1 MRPIRWTPLALLVFA
16 LVPHRSPA
24 QEPPKAKPVTEVRFG
39 CHSNATDADL
49 AALKVHPELQRL
61 DLLSDAITDAG
72 LEPLKSFPKLEVL
85 RLNSSKITDQGLEHV
100 AAIPNLR
107 ELVLFRT
114 PVTADGLALLKKI
127 PGLRKLCLCRIP
139 ITSECVAQ
147 LKELT
152 KLESLSFE
160 QLKPESREKAAE
172 LVTLLPAS
180 TRITFSR

>member
-1 MRPIRWTPLALLVFA
+1 MHPIRWSLLALTISAFA
-16 LVPHRSPA
+16 APRCPA
-24 QEPPKAKPVTEVRFG
+24 QEAPTAKPVTEVRFG

-49 AALKVHPELQRL
+49 AALKVHSELKTL
-61 DLLSDAITDAG
+61 DVLSDKISDAG
-72 LEPLKSFPKLEVL
+72 LEPLRSFPKLEIL
-85 RLNSSKITDQGLEHV
+85 RLNSSTITDKGLEHV
-100 AAIPNLR
+100 AAIPALR

-160 QLKPESREKAAE
+160 QLRPESREKAAE
-172 LVTLLPAS
+172 LVTLLPPS

>member
-1 MRPIRWTPLALLVFA
+1 MRAIRLSLLVLAVSAFTA
-16 LVPHRSPA
+16 LRSPA
-24 QEPPKAKPVTEVRFG
+24 QDGPNPVTEVRFG
-39 CHSNATDADL
+39 CHSDATDAQV
-49 AALKVHPELQRL
+49 AALKKYPELKTIH
-61 DLLSDAITDAG
+61 LLSDRITDDG
-72 LEPLKSFPKLEVL
+72 MEPLKSFPKLEVL
-85 RLNSSKITDQGLEHV
+85 RLNSSKITDKGLEHV

-114 PVTADGLALLKKI
+114 PVTAEGLALLKKI

-139 ITSECVAQ
+139 ITSEGVAQ

-172 LVTLLPAS
+172 LAALMPS
-180 TRITFSR
+180 TKVSISR